1 MPLFIRLLLAS
12 LYTSVAVAA
21 EQPHE
26 HEQHHSHV
34 HGQAELLVAVDGQW
48 LELEL
53 ASPAMNI
60 VGFEHP
66 PANAAQAETVHQ
78 AIVRLQ
84 QPATLFLLPA
94 AAGCELAEAEVET
107 GLMAHAD
114 HAAEH
119 PQEHGQAHVE
129 EHHPAD
135 PAANE
140 AHAEFHAHYRYQCR
154 QPAALDRISVQL
166 FEHFPGLQQIHAQT
180 ISDHGQHAAELD
192 KQHHRLAL

>member
-1 MPLFIRLLLAS
+1 MHFVIRLLFAS
-12 LYTSVAVAA
+12 LCSSIAVAA
-21 EQPHE
+21 EQPHEHE

-66 PANAAQAETVHQ
+66 PANAAQAETVHR
-78 AIVRLQ
+78 AIIRLE

-107 GLMAHAD
+107 GLMAHA
-114 HAAEH
+114 EH
-119 PQEHGQAHVE
+119 PQKHGQAPAE
-129 EHHPAD
+129 EHHPAG
-135 PAANE
+135 PAVSDE

-154 QPAALDRISVQL
+154 QPAALDHISVQL
-166 FEHFPGLQQIHAQT
+166 FEHFPGLQQIRAQA
-180 ISDHGQHAAELD
+180 ISDHGQHAAELN
-192 KQHHRLAL
+192 KQHNRLAL